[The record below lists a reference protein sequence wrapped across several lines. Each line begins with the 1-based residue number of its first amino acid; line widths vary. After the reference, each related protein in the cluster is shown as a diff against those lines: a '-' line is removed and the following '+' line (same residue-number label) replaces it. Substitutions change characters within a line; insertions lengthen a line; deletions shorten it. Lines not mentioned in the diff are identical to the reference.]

1 VSWIAEHRG
10 ILQGRAAGLG
20 ALVLLSWST
29 PTAAVVLIVAALVA
43 AAVALIAAIAGAPGR
58 ALRP

>member
-10 ILQGRAAGLG
+10 ILQGTAAGLG

-29 PTAAVVLIVAALVA
+29 PTAAVVLIV
-43 AAVALIAAIAGAPGR
+43 VALIAAIAGAPGR
-58 ALRP
+58 ASRP